1 MGSFIDLTGQT
12 FNRLTVIRRVE
23 NKGKNTM
30 WLCKCSC
37 GNETIVSASNL
48 KTGNT
53 KSCGC
58 LNREHK
64 EFPTRRKDVVGKKF
78 GRLFVQY
85 RIEGDPLTK
94 VHCICD
100 CGNEIDVPAHNLGTR
115 VISCGCRHD
124 EIKREFVEKYVIQR
138 DANAN
143 AYRFDGDVCY
153 CKIKNGL
160 EFKFD
165 AEDYELVKKYIWSKG
180 SPYIKNQKTG
190 TYFHKLVLGNPTCVV
205 DHIDGN
211 PYNNM
216 KENLRMCRQCENA
229 RNVSVKRKNNTTG
242 YQGVGLVPSTGHYVA
257 RVVFN
262 YRSYSAGTYPTA
274 EEAAHA
280 YDRKAIELHGDFA
293 KLNFPREYYEEKK
306 EV

>member
-23 NKGKNTM
+23 NKGRNTM

-37 GNETIVSASNL
+37 GNETVVSAGNL

-94 VHCICD
+94 VHCVCD
-100 CGNEIDVPAHNLGTR
+100 CGNELDVPAHNLGSKVT
-115 VISCGCRHD
+115 SCGCRHE
-124 EIKREFVEKYVIQR
+124 EIKREFVEKYVVQR
-138 DANAN
+138 DVNVN
-143 AYRFDGDVCY
+143 TYRFDGDTCY
-153 CKIKNGL
+153 CKIRDRL
-160 EFKFD
+160 EFMFD
-165 AEDYELVKKYIWSKG
+165 SEDYDLIKDYIWSG
-180 SPYIKNQKTG
+180 GYPYVINQKNKLF
-190 TYFHKLVLGNPTCVV
+190 FHKFVLGNPDCVV

-211 PYNNM
+211 PYNN
-216 KENLRMCRQCENA
+216 KKSNLRKCTQAENA
-229 RNVSVKRKNNTTG
+229 RNVTTKRINNTTG
-242 YQGVGLVPSTGHYVA
+242 YKGVCLVKSTGHFTACVT
-257 RVVFN
+257 FEKK
-262 YRSYSAGTYPTA
+262 SYHLGTYLTA
-274 EEAAHA
+274 EDAAAA
-280 YDRKAIELHGDFA
+280 YDKKAIELFGDFA
-293 KLNFPREYYEEKK
+293 KTNFDKSLYERK
-306 EV
+306 